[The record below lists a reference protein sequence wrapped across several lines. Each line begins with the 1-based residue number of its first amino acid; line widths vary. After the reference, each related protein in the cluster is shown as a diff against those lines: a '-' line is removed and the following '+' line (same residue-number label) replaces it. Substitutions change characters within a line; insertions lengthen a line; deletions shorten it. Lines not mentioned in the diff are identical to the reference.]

1 MTSLES
7 KNEMEVMVLSD
18 LAAICA
24 KLAESS
30 VVPEKLRMQA
40 RQFVA
45 EFNAL
50 SPVRGEGTA
59 SQHFAGEALLTR
71 IARFLPRVTEVEAV
85 PAKVLHP

>member
-7 KNEMEVMVLSD
+7 KNEMEVMVLTD

-24 KLAESS
+24 KLAENSA
-30 VVPEKLRMQA
+30 VPEKLRVQA
-40 RQFVA
+40 RQFLT

-50 SPVRGEGTA
+50 SSLRGEGTA
-59 SQHFAGEALLTR
+59 SPHFAGEALLTR
-71 IARFLPRVTEVEAV
+71 IARFLPRVTEVESV